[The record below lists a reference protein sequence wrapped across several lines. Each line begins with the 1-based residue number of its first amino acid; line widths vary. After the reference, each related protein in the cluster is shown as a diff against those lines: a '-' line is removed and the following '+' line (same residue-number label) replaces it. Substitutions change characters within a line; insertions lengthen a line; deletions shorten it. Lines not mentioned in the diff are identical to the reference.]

1 MRTLRSL
8 VAMGLVTA
16 ASLAPAAEVP
26 NLSTPVV
33 RGAIGERMHAYLR
46 WGEQFGFSGV
56 ALVAMDEEVVLHQP
70 YGLADREDGTLNR
83 LGTVFSFG
91 YSLKRSSR

>member
-8 VAMGLVTA
+8 VAMGLLIA
-16 ASLAPAAEVP
+16 ANFALAAEVP

-46 WGEQFGFSGV
+46 WGEQFGSP
-56 ALVAMDEEVVLHQP
+56 E
-70 YGLADREDGTLNR
+70 
-83 LGTVFSFG
+83 
-91 YSLKRSSR
+91 SLWSPWTKRSCCISRTAWPIVKTER